1 MSSNLPKNFPG
12 RSASTAASSPGEARA
27 GSLPKNFTPEM
38 ALAAAALQSTVAAGG
53 APVQQGTPVQQGVAA
68 EQAGNGPASG
78 PEVTRAE
85 IAGYFAQRIVE
96 LRDAL
101 RGASV
106 RPRLFAIEF
115 PFVDFERDV
124 AYVLARGLD
133 AALAAGGVPAGE
145 DEPQRPLVVV
155 DREVETAQELERIVR
170 FINHG
175 QDAYVLCTRIWQLPD
190 AIIDLV
196 DATIAVPRFD
206 AASFAAACV
215 DFYELAAPPALG
227 EGAGGFFA
235 RLAGTR
241 DSGADVEWV
250 RNVVP
255 RDFLLNSQVPHEA
268 VVAAVRESVLRRLRR
283 YATDDAF
290 DFTDLAG
297 MDEAHEWAR
306 GLIDEVRLARAG
318 SISWGDVSARVI
330 LLGAHGVGK
339 TTLARAIAK
348 AAGLRYL
355 EASASAWAPSEDDA
369 GAGWARMNA
378 QFQEAIAAAPVL
390 FFVDDVDVF
399 AHAPWSGMLPAF
411 LAALKGLVPEDRVA
425 VVAGAQSAE
434 GVRFELRRPDA
445 LETLLVMPQPN
456 SQALAKMYEVMLRR
470 SGSSLTQ
477 DDLEHV
483 GLLSLG
489 MGGREVELVVRRALR
504 RARKDNGRA
513 VSRDDLAQAIIQERL
528 GPESQSRRLM
538 AEDELRN
545 TAYHEAG
552 HAILEMMRAR
562 GPRLRY
568 ASIIPRENGTL
579 GFVMPGVD
587 ESRSS
592 ETRRD
597 IMDSVRALLAGR
609 AAEEVF
615 AGPEAVTSGCSNDLW
630 KATRYLQHLM
640 TRSGFQ
646 GLLFLE
652 RRFEDAPELRERA
665 EAILQAEYAEVVA
678 LLQRHRPLLD
688 RVAGLLLE
696 RQEVSGDELA
706 RVVEEYRAG
715 QPLA

>member
-1 MSSNLPKNFPG
+1 MSGN
-12 RSASTAASSPGEARA
+12 
-27 GSLPKNFTPEM
+27 LPKNFTPEM
-38 ALAAAALQSTVAAGG
+38 AQAAAALQSAVSARGAPAPQQAGATREGVARQDAAVSPGGTAQQAAG
-53 APVQQGTPVQQGVAA
+53 AA
-68 EQAGNGPASG
+68 AVG

-85 IAGYFAQRIVE
+85 IAAHFAQRIVE
-96 LRDAL
+96 LRDAV

-106 RPRLFAIEF
+106 RPRLYAIEF

-145 DEPQRPLVVV
+145 DEPRRPLVVV
-155 DREVETAQELERIVR
+155 DREVETAQELERVVR

-175 QDAYVLCTRIWQLPD
+175 QDAYVLCTRAWQLPD
-190 AIIDLV
+190 PIVDLV
-196 DATIAVPRFD
+196 DATITVPRFD

-215 DFYELAAPPALG
+215 DFYELAAAPALG
-227 EGAGGFFA
+227 EGGTGFFA
-235 RLAGTR
+235 RLLGKGDPA
-241 DSGADVEWV
+241 ADAEWV

-268 VVAAVRESVLRRLRR
+268 VVAAVRESVSRRLRR

-290 DFTDLAG
+290 DFADLVG

-318 SISWGDVSARVI
+318 SMSWGDVGARVI
-330 LLGAHGVGK
+330 LLGARGVGK
-339 TTLARAIAK
+339 TTLVRAIAK
-348 AAGLRYL
+348 AAGLRYV
-355 EASASAWAPSEDDA
+355 EASASAWAPAENDA

-378 QFQEAIAAAPVL
+378 QFQEAIAAAPAL

-411 LAALKGLVPEDRVA
+411 LGALKGLLPEDRVV
-425 VVAGAQSAE
+425 VVAGAQAAE
-434 GVRFELRRPDA
+434 GVRFELRRPGA
-445 LETLLVMPQPN
+445 LETLLTMPQPN

-470 SGSSLTQ
+470 GGSTLAQ
-477 DDLEHV
+477 ADLEHV

-489 MGGREVELVVRRALR
+489 LGGREVELVVRRALR

-528 GPESQSRRLM
+528 GPESQNRRRLM
-538 AEDELRN
+538 AEDELHN

-587 ESRSS
+587 ESRNS
-592 ETRRD
+592 ETRGD

-609 AAEEVF
+609 AAEEVY
-615 AGPEAVTSGCSNDLW
+615 AGPEGVTSGCSNDLW
-630 KATRYLQHLM
+630 KATQYLQYLM

-665 EAILQAEYAEVVA
+665 EALLQTEYAGVVA

-706 RVVEEYRAG
+706 RVVDAYRAA
-715 QPLA
+715 QPLE

>member
-12 RSASTAASSPGEARA
+12 RPAASPGEAGT
-27 GSLPKNFTPEM
+27 GSLPKNFTAEM
-38 ALAAAALQSTVAAGG
+38 AQAAAALQPAVAAGG
-53 APVQQGTPVQQGVAA
+53 VVAPPAGDVAQQRGAAQQGAA
-68 EQAGNGPASG
+68 NGRAPG

-85 IAGYFAQRIVE
+85 IAGYFARRVVE

-101 RGASV
+101 RGTSL
-106 RPRLFAIEF
+106 RPRLYAIEF
-115 PFVDFERDV
+115 PFIDFERDV
-124 AYVLARGLD
+124 AYVLALGLD
-133 AALAAGGVPAGE
+133 AVLAAAGVPAGE
-145 DEPQRPLVVV
+145 DVPQSALVVV

-175 QDAYVLCTRIWQLPD
+175 QDAYVLCTRAWQLPD
-190 AIIDLV
+190 AIVDLV
-196 DATIAVPRFD
+196 DETITIPRFD

-215 DFYELAAPPALG
+215 DFYEMAAAPALG
-227 EGAGGFFA
+227 DGAVGFFA
-235 RLAGTR
+235 RLVGAR
-241 DSGADVEWV
+241 DSASDTEWV

-255 RDFLLNSQVPHEA
+255 RDFLLNSQVSHDV

-290 DFTDLAG
+290 DFADLAG

-318 SISWGDVSARVI
+318 SIPWGEVGARVI
-330 LLGAHGVGK
+330 LLGARGVGK
-339 TTLARAIAK
+339 STLVRAIAK
-348 AAGLRYL
+348 AAGLRYV
-355 EASASAWAPSEDDA
+355 EASASAWAPTQDDA

-378 QFQEAIAAAPVL
+378 QFQEAFAAAPVL

-399 AHAPWSGMLPAF
+399 AQPPWSGMLPAF
-411 LAALKGLVPEDRVA
+411 LAALKGLLPDDRVL
-425 VVAGAQSAE
+425 VVAGAQASE
-434 GVRFELRRPDA
+434 SVRFELRRPGA
-445 LETLLVMPQPN
+445 LETLLTMPQPN

-470 SGSSLTQ
+470 SGNQLAQ
-477 DDLEHV
+477 ADLEHV

-489 MGGREVELVVRRALR
+489 MGGREVDLVVRRALR
-504 RARKDNGRA
+504 RARKDKGRA

-528 GPESQSRRLM
+528 GPESQNHRRLM

-552 HAILEMMRAR
+552 HAILEMMRSR

-579 GFVMPGVD
+579 GFVMPGID
-587 ESRSS
+587 ESRNS
-592 ETRRD
+592 ETQRD

-609 AAEEVF
+609 AAEEAL

-630 KATRYLQHLM
+630 KATQYLQHMM

-665 EAILQAEYAEVVA
+665 EAILQAEYAGVLA

-706 RVVEEYRAG
+706 RVVEAYRTEH
-715 QPLA
+715 PLE